1 MDISKKL
8 VSSCDDLFSSNI
20 INEEQYIK
28 CKTEIDDKGYS
39 KKIRVT
45 EDKIFNSNRNA
56 REKKYNEF
64 VNRVESLV
72 KNIFKNIY
80 LEGGIAVQYPPY
92 NYPTGTN
99 VDTELEVP
107 ISVWNNYYTILTLL
121 NGVIIDILE
130 NLTKKSLAKYQS
142 KEKLQ
147 YKKLLEYYNKID
159 DNRKEINELN
169 KKYGTLDKM
178 KEIQKSK
185 LNTIKNSNN
194 STLSILIIM
203 YVLTF
208 LFLIILILV
217 IKYK

>member
-1 MDISKKL
+1 MDISKRL
-8 VSSCDDLFSSNI
+8 ISSCDDLFSSNI

-28 CKTEIDDKGYS
+28 CKTEIDDNGYS
-39 KKIRVT
+39 KKIRIT

-56 REKKYNEF
+56 REKKYTEF
-64 VNRVESLV
+64 VKRVESLV
-72 KNIFKNIY
+72 KNIFKNMY
-80 LEGGIAVQYPPY
+80 KEGTIQGQQPPY
-92 NYPTGTN
+92 NYPIGTN
-99 VDTELEVP
+99 VDSELLVP
-107 ISVWNNYYTILTLL
+107 VSVWNEYYTILTLI

-130 NLTKKSLAKYQS
+130 NITNKSLAKYQS

-147 YKKLLEYYNKID
+147 YKKLLEFYNKID
-159 DNRKEINELN
+159 HNRKEINELN

-178 KEIQKSK
+178 KEIQKNK
-185 LNTIKNSNN
+185 LSNAKNSNS

>member
-1 MDISKKL
+1 MDISKRL
-8 VSSCDDLFSSNI
+8 ISSCDDLFSSNI

-28 CKTEIDDKGYS
+28 CKTEIDDNGYS
-39 KKIRVT
+39 KKIRIT
-45 EDKIFNSNRNA
+45 ENKIFNSSRNA

-80 LEGGIAVQYPPY
+80 KEGTDRGQQDPY
-92 NYPTGTN
+92 NYPVGTN
-99 VDTELEVP
+99 VDSELEVP
-107 ISVWNNYYTILTLL
+107 VSVWNEYYTILTLL

-130 NLTKKSLAKYQS
+130 NITNKSLAKYQS

-159 DNRKEINELN
+159 NNRKEINELN

-178 KEIQKSK
+178 KEIQKNK
-185 LNTIKNSNN
+185 LSNAKNSNS
-194 STLSILIIM
+194 STLSILVIM

-217 IKYK
+217 VKYK

>member
-28 CKTEIDDKGYS
+28 CKTEIDDNGYS
-39 KKIRVT
+39 KKIRIT
-45 EDKIFNSNRNA
+45 ENKIFNTNRNA

-80 LEGGIAVQYPPY
+80 KDGTIKGQNPPY
-92 NYPTGTN
+92 NYPIGTN
-99 VDTELEVP
+99 VDSELKVP
-107 ISVWNNYYTILTLL
+107 ISVWNEYYTILTLL
-121 NGVIIDILE
+121 NGVIIDIIE
-130 NLTKKSLAKYQS
+130 NVTKKSLAKYKS

-147 YKKLLEYYNKID
+147 YKQLLEFYNKID
-159 DNRKEINELN
+159 KNRKEINELN

-185 LNTIKNSNN
+185 LSGIKNSNS
-194 STLSILIIM
+194 STFSILIIM
-203 YVLTF
+203 YILTF